1 MFINLLIL
9 FTERENTNYNEEE
22 WRRKHFSIQLKPC
35 RAHITLALNFL
46 ILFLFMAEIGR
57 QDSPFSVKNG
67 CRRPPKAL
75 PPRSTFQLAYL
86 LPSSYTHHAACSHVG
101 HG

>member
-1 MFINLLIL
+1 MEEKTLLNSTQTL
-9 FTERENTNYNEEE
+9 SRS
-22 WRRKHFSIQLKPC
+22 HHSCSQFSNVFFSP
-35 RAHITLALNFL
+35 HN
-46 ILFLFMAEIGR
+46 LFLFMAEIGR